1 MPDQSGSTGVEV
13 QAPKPVAKALRMGIV
28 LLVASGY
35 LLSRRLEMEPI
46 HPDLASIVT
55 PAAWF
60 VLWISAFRL
69 VNWVCRK
76 YLLDAISQQ
85 WLGAPM
91 PRLFGDVF
99 SAVLFFT
106 ALGLIAQT
114 AFDASLVPLY
124 ATSGVVTIVLGLA
137 LQSIILDLFVG
148 FAIHVDH
155 PFRVG
160 DWLRLDDDTQ
170 AEVIALTWRTVQL
183 RTEAGET
190 IYIPNGELGR
200 ARFINLSEGDE
211 PVRFSHDFILEYDV
225 KPERGFRMMQAAA
238 KATIG
243 DVGILDDPAPAVVII
258 DTNQQGTIFR
268 VHWWMRPFRPESPN
282 RSKSRIIT
290 SVIDHLQAAG
300 LGIALPITV
309 SPRELPHVPVV
320 NDKKDRHDLLGLNRL
335 MKPLG
340 EELVGALDP
349 ELSIRLIDA
358 GTVLAAPGDRPD
370 RVSMLLEGLLVARLV
385 HPTEG
390 DEVEAYRLEPGAYFG
405 EHMLDGGRPSLVSIV
420 AEAESVVVDINVQ
433 RVFELMAA
441 TPELVVEIEA
451 THRARQL
458 EIYRAARIDRIA
470 WAGSGA
476 EETTIESVIRN
487 LAGRAR
493 AIRPSGPRLLVV
505 DDSRLQRHQLCE
517 IAQSAGWQICGEAA
531 DGVEAVG
538 LYRDL
543 RPDLVTMDLVMPRM
557 DGLEALEEI
566 MHFHAAA
573 RVLMVSAVDQPAEL
587 ERALSL
593 GAVDFVVKPYDAP
606 SLRQTFDRL
615 RRTKAEKRSQPV
627 TSGVPRVLG

>member
-1 MPDQSGSTGVEV
+1 MPDRITAETKQQST
-13 QAPKPVAKALRMGIV
+13 AKPASKVLRMAVALVVVAGY
-28 LLVASGY
+28 LVAERFGFE
-35 LLSRRLEMEPI
+35 LI
-46 HPDLASIVT
+46 HPDVAKVAT

-60 VLWISAFRL
+60 VLWITVFRL
-69 VNWVCRK
+69 VNWICRRH
-76 YLLDAISQQ
+76 LLDAVSQQ

-91 PRLFGDVF
+91 PRLFADVF
-99 SAVLFFT
+99 SAVLFLT

-114 AFDASLVPLY
+114 AFGASLVPLY

-155 PFRVG
+155 PFRIG
-160 DWLRLDDDTQ
+160 DWLRLEDGVQ
-170 AEVIALTWRTVQL
+170 AEVVALTWRTVQL
-183 RTEAGET
+183 RSEADET

-200 ARFINLSEGDE
+200 ARFINLSEGDD

-225 KPERGFRMMQAAA
+225 KPERGFRMMQAAV

-243 DVGILDDPAPAVVII
+243 DAGILAGPAPAVVIV

-268 VHWWMRPFRPESPN
+268 VHWWMLPFRPEAPN
-282 RSKSRIIT
+282 KAKSRIIT

-320 NDKKDRHDLLGLNRL
+320 NDERDRHDLLSLNRL

-340 EELVGALDP
+340 DELVGALDP
-349 ELSIRLIDA
+349 ELSIRLVEA
-358 GTVLAAPGDRPD
+358 GTVLTAPGDRPD
-370 RVSMLLEGLLVARLV
+370 HVSMLLEGLLVARLI

-390 DEVEAYRLEPGAYFG
+390 DLVEAYRLEPGAYFG
-405 EHMLDGGRPSLVSIV
+405 EHMLDGGRPSMVSIV

-433 RVFELMAA
+433 RVFELMDA
-441 TPELVVEIEA
+441 TPELVAEVQA

-458 EIYRAARIDRIA
+458 EVYQAARIGRIA
-470 WAGSGA
+470 WAENEP

-493 AIRPSGPRLLVV
+493 SIRPSGPRLLVV
-505 DDSRLQRHQLCE
+505 DDSRLQRHQLSE
-517 IAQSAGWQICGEAA
+517 IARDAGWEVCGEAA

-557 DGLEALEEI
+557 DGLEALTEI
-566 MHFHAAA
+566 IRFHAGAQ
-573 RVLMVSAVDQPAEL
+573 VMMVSAVDQPAEL
-587 ERALSL
+587 ERALAL

-606 SLRQTFDRL
+606 ALHQTFQRL
-615 RRTKAEKRSQPV
+615 NTRAEKRSQPV
-627 TSGVPRVLG
+627 TSGVSNVPG